1 MAITYLRSFKAE
13 VKICPHI
20 PQTKLILLVII
31 YIFLSDGRLA
41 FHQRKPFEETFETH
55 SGIPQMQPVW
65 LCIFWGRQFENAFK
79 KTSRWKVKHM
89 QPELLCILPS
99 NHFDDTCENTKGD
112 EFQTIATNVNLR
124 LLRQAIKESF
134 ENSTSPHCGKKP
146 FQRMISDSI
155 LGEHSDTF
163 RRPILIVIDVVI
175 TWFLTAFWESTKNN
189 TTSHCWKTVVKNPS
203 VLTTIVMIMTMVKN
217 LLKWSDFTSKW
228 SKDENPER
236 KKSLKSCDQ
245 KI

>member
-1 MAITYLRSFKAE
+1 MANRYEAGHGHDAGRKNENSQNLHSNNQIVHMFFQLFISTQRSLPSMAITYLRSFKAE
-13 VKICPHI
+13 VKIFPHI

-89 QPELLCILPS
+89 QPMLLCILPS
-99 NHFDDTCENTKGD
+99 KQFDDTCENTKGD

-124 LLRQAIKESF
+124 LLRQAIIF
-134 ENSTSPHCGKKP
+134 FGAWFPTTFWENTATHLGDKP
-146 FQRMISDSI
+146 FW
-155 LGEHSDTF
+155 LW
-163 RRPILIVIDVVI
+163 LV
-175 TWFLTAFWESTKNN
+175 W
-189 TTSHCWKTVVKNPS
+189 
-203 VLTTIVMIMTMVKN
+203 
-217 LLKWSDFTSKW
+217 
-228 SKDENPER
+228 
-236 KKSLKSCDQ
+236 
-245 KI
+245 

>member
-13 VKICPHI
+13 EK
-20 PQTKLILLVII
+20 II

-79 KTSRWKVKHM
+79 KTLRWKVKHM
-89 QPELLCILPS
+89 QPVLLCILPS
-99 NHFDDTCENTKGD
+99 KQFDDTCENTKGD
-112 EFQTIATNVNLR
+112 EFQTIATNVTLR

-134 ENSTSPHCGKKP
+134 ENSTTPHCGKKP
-146 FQRMISDSI
+146 FQRMISDNI

-163 RRPILIVIDVVI
+163 RR
-175 TWFLTAFWESTKNN
+175 
-189 TTSHCWKTVVKNPS
+189 
-203 VLTTIVMIMTMVKN
+203 
-217 LLKWSDFTSKW
+217 
-228 SKDENPER
+228 
-236 KKSLKSCDQ
+236 
-245 KI
+245 